1 MWPRLQPRK
10 IHAVKS
16 NASSAEATEGE
27 T

>member
-16 NASSAEATEGE
+16 NASSA
-27 T
+27 